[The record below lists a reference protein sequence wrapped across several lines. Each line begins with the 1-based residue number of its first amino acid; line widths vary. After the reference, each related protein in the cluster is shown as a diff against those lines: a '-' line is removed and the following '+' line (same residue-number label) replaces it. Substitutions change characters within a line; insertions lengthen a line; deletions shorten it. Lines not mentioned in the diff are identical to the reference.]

1 MKIIDISA
9 ELLSCNVY
17 DGDPTPRVDSLMNM
31 DNGELYNL
39 SAISMCA
46 HNGTHLD
53 APRHFIKDGKTVDEI
68 PISTMV
74 GKCYVAEHNGDI
86 SAHDAENI
94 MTKAIVA
101 GADERILLKGNLT
114 VTEEA
119 ARFFA
124 DAKIKLIGNEGQ
136 TVGPIDAPMAVH
148 LILLSADVILLE
160 GIVLKDVDEG
170 AYLLNAAPLNIKGIE
185 GSPCRAWLAEI

>member
-46 HNGTHLD
+46 HNGTHID
-53 APRHFIKDGKTVDEI
+53 APRHFIRGGKTIDEI
-68 PISTMV
+68 PIETLV
-74 GKCYVAEHNGDI
+74 GRCYVAEHRGDV
-86 SAHDAENI
+86 SAADAEKI
-94 MTKAIVA
+94 MMKARVA
-101 GADERILLKGNLT
+101 GAAERILLKGDLT

-119 ARFFA
+119 ARVFA
-124 DAKIKLIGNEGQ
+124 DAKIRLIGNEGQ
-136 TVGPIDAPMAVH
+136 TVGPLDAPMAVH
-148 LILLSADVILLE
+148 LILLSSDVILLE
-160 GIVLKDVDEG
+160 GIVLENVDEG